1 MHKKNFETEAGKQSD
16 SHPSTSPATQYKT
29 VEREGAS
36 ELNRNEAAAAS
47 GLRKPDRCP
56 NEAITTWATTPGPGP
71 ALGCQG
77 KQTGQNGRPEARSGL
92 IQATACQPEAD
103 SETRP
108 TRAGDPSQS

>member
-56 NEAITTWATTPGPGP
+56 NEARPIRLRSKRATR
-71 ALGCQG
+71 G
-77 KQTGQNGRPEARSGL
+77 KVW
-92 IQATACQPEAD
+92 AD
-103 SETRP
+103 S
-108 TRAGDPSQS
+108 GDRLPA